1 LTERGYARH
10 LLKLLHYVLADPAN
24 LPPFPEA
31 WGSPPPPL
39 PTEHRQSIPYGIGA
53 FLYSDVG
60 HFYEKCTIGETRPGY
75 IIDGRENA
83 ELVWKILPS
92 SPGNGS
98 HSQSQSGSTKD
109 KDKVVDFEW
118 EYMSE
123 KDVVAALPELSRAAR
138 KAIQDTDATGQPVI
152 TMGPANPGTVFYVP
166 VRILWEKAQATDTHI
181 RETRPMGIRVVNTSE
196 KSTIVLFAPKNKMIN
211 PRTLITMM
219 HNVRPDHLPSLLGKL
234 DEFAKED
241 GGEGWVW
248 GLQPEDELV
257 KAWQGLKEREVKVS
271 QREGVM
277 NHLLG
282 VVYYG
287 PEGERPDFKS
297 SDMWNWC

>member
-1 LTERGYARH
+1 MY
-10 LLKLLHYVLADPAN
+10 
-24 LPPFPEA
+24 
-31 WGSPPPPL
+31 
-39 PTEHRQSIPYGIGA
+39 
-53 FLYSDVG
+53 
-60 HFYEKCTIGETRPGY
+60 
-75 IIDGRENA
+75 
-83 ELVWKILPS
+83 
-92 SPGNGS
+92 
-98 HSQSQSGSTKD
+98 
-109 KDKVVDFEW
+109 
-118 EYMSE
+118 E

-152 TMGPANPGTVFYVP
+152 TMDPANPGTVFYVP

-181 RETRPMGIRVVNTSE
+181 REARPMGIRVVNNNTNNNNNTDSRDDSVDGNEGSE
-196 KSTIVLFAPKNKMIN
+196 KSSIVLFAPKNKMIN

-257 KAWQGLKEREVKVS
+257 KAWQGLQEREVKVS